1 MGAPLSMSELTEN
14 EERELLGKIEQGD
27 EAALEELLTHL
38 QPKLYRFSLK
48 MCRHEE
54 DAEDVLQESMLA
66 FVRSLRNFKGTSR
79 LSTYLYSIARNAC
92 IKKRRTSKFAPKEVL
107 SLNEEGPLTASLA
120 SPNKNPSQDT
130 ENKETW
136 ELVKDAIAAME
147 PAYKEVLILRD
158 IEGLSAAEVA
168 TVTDLSIPAVKS
180 RLHRARA
187 QLRAA
192 INRGPYQ
199 IPEGCPDVRQ
209 LFSEFLEDDLSPKL
223 CETMQEHVEVCEH
236 CANECQGLKHIVHV
250 CQTAPTTV
258 PPNAA
263 RHLRDAIAEALT
275 S

>member
-1 MGAPLSMSELTEN
+1 MNDLSSQLEQALLTRIN
-14 EERELLGKIEQGD
+14 DGD
-27 EAALEELLTHL
+27 DEALEELLALL

-92 IKKRRTSKFAPKEVL
+92 IKKRRTSKFAPKEIV
-107 SLNEEGPLTASLA
+107 SLEQDAVNSANEPSASVTPA
-120 SPNKNPSQDT
+120 DEAEQQ
-130 ENKETW
+130 ETW
-136 ELVKDAIAAME
+136 KLVKAAISAME
-147 PAYKEVLILRD
+147 PDYKEVLILRD

-168 TVTDLSIPAVKS
+168 NVVELSVPAVKS

-192 INRGPYQ
+192 LNKGPYN
-199 IPEGCPDVRQ
+199 IPAGCPDVRQ

-236 CANECQGLKHIVHV
+236 CASECQGLKHIVHV
-250 CQTAPTTV
+250 CQSAPITV

-263 RHLRDAIAEALT
+263 RHLREAIAEALK

>member
-1 MGAPLSMSELTEN
+1 MTELTEDN
-14 EERELLGKIEQGD
+14 EKVLLDRINAGDKDALSELLAE
-27 EAALEELLTHL
+27 L

-48 MCRHEE
+48 MCRNEE

-66 FVRSLRNFKGTSR
+66 FVRSLRNFRGTSR

-92 IKKRRTSKFAPKEVL
+92 IKKRRTSKFAPRDVV
-107 SLNEEGPLTASLA
+107 SINESEAIASTLA
-120 SPNKNPSQDT
+120 STSGDPAAET
-130 ENKETW
+130 ETKETW
-136 ELVKDAIAAME
+136 QLVKDAISAME

-168 TVTDLSIPAVKS
+168 GIIDLTVPAVKS

-209 LFSEFLEDDLSPKL
+209 LFSEFLENDLSPKL
-223 CETMQEHVEVCEH
+223 CESMQEHVEVCEH
-236 CANECQGLKHIVHV
+236 CADECKGLKHIIHV
-250 CQTAPTTV
+250 CNTAPPTV

-263 RHLRDAIAEALT
+263 KHLREAIAEALNT
-275 S
+275 